1 MRILLVEDDRAVRI
15 TVRDA
20 LEDAKH
26 QVVECAH
33 GEAALSA
40 MKRDSFDLLLTD
52 VRLPGIDGI
61 SLFRH
66 LRSLQPECAA
76 ILMTAYS
83 RVEDAVVMIQEGATD
98 YIAKPF
104 DIDEMMLRIGRL
116 QEEQGF
122 RKILTQGMPEGCP
135 GPSNSTRQIVGD
147 SPAIQQVLQ
156 RIEAAAQAGISVL
169 ISGETGTGKELCV
182 RSLHC
187 QSARASQPLVS
198 VNCAAI
204 PTELF
209 EAEMFG
215 HERGAFTGAAKRRE
229 GRMKAADGGTLFMDE
244 VGELSLE
251 HQAKL
256 LRAIEAGAF
265 EPVGSNRAISVDL
278 WTISASNRD
287 LKAEVDAGRFRSDLY
302 FRLNV
307 IEIAMPALRE
317 RRGDIPVLVSDF
329 LREAAVR
336 RKTTMPELAPD
347 TMAALNVH
355 DYPGNIR
362 ELFHALEH
370 GIAMARGGTI
380 GVEHLPGSF
389 QGSDSSTE
397 AEMDRGGHIPLAEA
411 VRQFELSYINRVLQQ
426 TDGRKAE
433 AARALGIS
441 RKSLWQKLKQ
451 KDLGETRG

>member
-1 MRILLVEDDRAVRI
+1 MRVLLVEDDRAVRI

-26 QVVECAH
+26 QVAECAH

-40 MKRDSFDLLLTD
+40 MKRESFDLLLTD
-52 VRLPGIDGI
+52 VRLPGVDGI
-61 SLFRH
+61 SLFRDM
-66 LRSLQPECAA
+66 RARQPDCAT

-83 RVEDAVVMIQEGATD
+83 RVDDAVAVIQEGATD
-98 YIAKPF
+98 YITKPF
-104 DIDEMMLRIGRL
+104 DIDELLLRIGRL
-116 QEEQGF
+116 QDELGF
-122 RKILTQGMPEGCP
+122 RRVLSKGMPEGCR
-135 GPSNSTRQIVGD
+135 GPSTATRQIAGD
-147 SPAIQQVLQ
+147 SPAIEQVLS
-156 RIEAAAQAGISVL
+156 RIEAAAMAGVNVL

-187 QSARASQPLVS
+187 QSSRSSKPLVS

-215 HERGAFTGAAKRRE
+215 HERGAFTGAARRRE

-256 LRAIEAGAF
+256 LRAIETGAF
-265 EPVGSNRAISVDL
+265 EPVGSNHPVSVDV
-278 WTISASNRD
+278 WTVSASNRS
-287 LKAEVDAGRFRSDLY
+287 LKDEVKAGNFRTDLY

-307 IEIAMPALRE
+307 IEINMPPLRQ

-329 LREAAVR
+329 LREASLR
-336 RKTTMPELAPD
+336 RDVPMPTLAPA
-347 TMAALNVH
+347 TMASLSAY

-370 GIAMARGGTI
+370 GMALSRGGTI
-380 GVEHLPGSF
+380 QIEHLP
-389 QGSDSSTE
+389 E
-397 AEMDRGGHIPLAEA
+397 ALCGPVPERELEETGHVPLAVA
-411 VRQFELSYINRVLQQ
+411 VRQFEQTYINRVLQQ
-426 TDGRKAE
+426 TEGKRTE
-433 AARALGIS
+433 AARVLGIS

-451 KDLGETRG
+451 GAAGGKKV

>member
-1 MRILLVEDDRAVRI
+1 MRILLVEDDRVVRI

-20 LEDAKH
+20 LEDAAH

-33 GEAALSA
+33 GEAALSSI
-40 MKRDSFDLLLTD
+40 KRESFDLLLTD
-52 VRLPGIDGI
+52 IRLPGVDGI
-61 SLFRH
+61 TLFRK
-66 LRSLQPECAA
+66 LRATQPDCAT

-83 RVEDAVVMIQEGATD
+83 RVDDAVAVIQEGATD
-98 YIAKPF
+98 YITKPF
-104 DIDEMMLRIGRL
+104 DIDELLLRIGRI
-116 QEEQGF
+116 QDEIGF
-122 RKILTQGMPEGCP
+122 RDVMARGLPDGCP
-135 GPSNSTRQIVGD
+135 GQSTSTRQIVGE
-147 SPAIQQVLQ
+147 SPAIKQVLQ
-156 RIEAAAQAGISVL
+156 RIEAAALAGVNVL

-187 QSARASQPLVS
+187 QSERSSRPLVS

-204 PTELF
+204 PAELF

-215 HERGAFTGAAKRRE
+215 HERGAFTGAARRRE

-256 LRAIEAGAF
+256 LRAIETGSY
-265 EPVGSNRAISVDL
+265 EPVGSSREVSVDH

-287 LKAEVDAGRFRSDLY
+287 LKEEVEAGRFRSDLY

-307 IEIAMPALRE
+307 IEIVMPPLRE

-329 LREAAVR
+329 LREASVR
-336 RKTTMPELAPD
+336 RKVPMPELAPA
-347 TMAALNVH
+347 TMAALNAH

-370 GIAMARGGTI
+370 GMAMSRGGTI
-380 GVEHLPGSF
+380 GVEHLPEPF
-389 QGSDSSTE
+389 RSTDIDPQIGE
-397 AEMDRGGHIPLAEA
+397 DTGHVPLLQA
-411 VRQFELSYINRVLQQ
+411 VRQFEQTYINRVLEQ
-426 TDGRKAE
+426 TGGKRTE
-433 AARALGIS
+433 AARVLGIS

-451 KDLGETRG
+451 GGPGGTKG